1 MSGTFGIFESLCADV
16 QKQVVVRNLRKAFSE
31 VLSKYDIAVHKLI
44 MALEAGGE
52 DNYERTVL
60 QYGEAGYT
68 ADERLRTVL
77 LKWCITGD
85 CSSPR

>member
-1 MSGTFGIFESLCADV
+1 MSGTFGIFESVCEDIP
-16 QKQVVVRNLRKAFSE
+16 KQTILRNLRRTFSE
-31 VLSKYDIAVHKLI
+31 VLSRYDIAAHKLI
-44 MALEAGGE
+44 MALESGGE
-52 DNYERTVL
+52 DEYERTVL

>member
-1 MSGTFGIFESLCADV
+1 MSGTFGAFESLCNDLP
-16 QKQVVVRNLRKAFSE
+16 KQTVIRNLRKAFSE
-31 VLSKYDIAVHKLI
+31 VVSKYDIAVHKLI

-52 DNYERTVL
+52 DNYEMTVL

-68 ADERLRTVL
+68 GDERLRTVL

>member
-1 MSGTFGIFESLCADV
+1 MSSTFGTFELACEDIP
-16 QKQVVVRNLRKAFSE
+16 KQTIIRNLRRAFSE
-31 VLSKYDIAVHKLI
+31 IVSKYDISAHKLI

-52 DNYERTVL
+52 DEYERTVL

-68 ADERLRTVL
+68 ADEKLRTLL

>member
-1 MSGTFGIFESLCADV
+1 MSGTFGIFETACADI
-16 QKQVVVRNLRKAFSE
+16 QKQVIIRNLRRTFSE
-31 VLSKYDIAVHKLI
+31 VVSKHDIVMHKLI

-68 ADERLRTVL
+68 ADDRLRTVL

>member
-1 MSGTFGIFESLCADV
+1 MSSTFGAFESVCEDIPKNTLI
-16 QKQVVVRNLRKAFSE
+16 RNLRRAFSE
-31 VLSKYDIAVHKLI
+31 VLSKHDVVVHKLI
-44 MALEAGGE
+44 MALEAESE
-52 DNYERTVL
+52 DVYERTVL

-68 ADERLRTVL
+68 ADERLRALL

>member
-1 MSGTFGIFESLCADV
+1 MSGTFGAFETVCSDIP
-16 QKQVVVRNLRKAFSE
+16 KQTVIRNLRKAFSE
-31 VLSKYDIAVHKLI
+31 VISKHDIVIHKLI
-44 MALEAGGE
+44 MALESGGE

-68 ADERLRTVL
+68 GDERLRTLL

-85 CSSPR
+85 CTSPR

>member
-1 MSGTFGIFESLCADV
+1 MSGTFGIFESVCEDIP
-16 QKQVVVRNLRKAFSE
+16 KQTILRNLRRIFSE
-31 VLSKYDIAVHKLI
+31 VISKYDITTHKLI

-52 DNYERTVL
+52 DEYERTVL

>member
-1 MSGTFGIFESLCADV
+1 MSGTFGAFESVCEDIS
-16 QKQVVVRNLRKAFSE
+16 KQVVLRNLRRAFSE
-31 VLSKYDIAVHKLI
+31 VVSKYDIAVHKLI

-52 DNYERTVL
+52 DEYERTVL

-68 ADERLRTVL
+68 ADERLRTLL